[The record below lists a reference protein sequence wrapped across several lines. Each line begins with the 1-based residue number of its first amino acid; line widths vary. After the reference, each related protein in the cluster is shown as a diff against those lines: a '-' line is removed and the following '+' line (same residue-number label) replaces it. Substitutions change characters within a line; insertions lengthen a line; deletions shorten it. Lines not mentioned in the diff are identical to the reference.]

1 MEKPNRRNR
10 SSHEG
15 WRKLTE
21 LTDTSALYFE
31 SMTGSRMI
39 ERLVSYLL
47 NNNTKFVLFV
57 SSFILFLI
65 LVCNSCISLKSI
77 MLQAP
82 RLQSYAFIGPR
93 RFRPTDL
100 KTIDLF

>member
-1 MEKPNRRNR
+1 
-10 SSHEG
+10 
-15 WRKLTE
+15 
-21 LTDTSALYFE
+21 
-31 SMTGSRMI
+31 MI

-82 RLQSYAFIGPR
+82 RLQSYAFIGKVMR

-100 KTIDLF
+100 KTIDLILSDQT